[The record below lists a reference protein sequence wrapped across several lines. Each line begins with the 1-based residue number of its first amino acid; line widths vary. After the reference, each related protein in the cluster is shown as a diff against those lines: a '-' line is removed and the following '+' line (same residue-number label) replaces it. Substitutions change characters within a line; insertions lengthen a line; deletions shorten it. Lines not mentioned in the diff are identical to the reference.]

1 MTRADTRSNSTMS
14 ESGADSA
21 MSWPST
27 DGSGI
32 SAMSDVAPSQGCE
45 MADMFTPDTSDLSST
60 TRLTESSPP
69 WRCHP
74 SRFIY
79 GSSYANECQACPS
92 LLRSA
97 MDSQVPD
104 AFGASG
110 GSHQRLRS
118 PKYIQWS
125 SAACLRNQ
133 EAIRLQPQLQARCWS
148 DIVGL
153 CGESMPEGKQT
164 PPIRAPSQSQGAP
177 TCTAV
182 GQGGARAAM
191 TSGAAARRGAS
202 ATEGNQQSN
211 PLTVVVNNIPPRGTT
226 EDIVSTMR
234 ARGFEEGFE
243 CVFMPMRA
251 DGVQNKGF
259 AFVCFSDPDRAARF
273 HDAISGA
280 TIHSRKGGKPL
291 RVEIVD
297 LEVLTAD
304 VLD

>member
-1 MTRADTRSNSTMS
+1 
-14 ESGADSA
+14 
-21 MSWPST
+21 
-27 DGSGI
+27 
-32 SAMSDVAPSQGCE
+32 
-45 MADMFTPDTSDLSST
+45 
-60 TRLTESSPP
+60 
-69 WRCHP
+69 
-74 SRFIY
+74 
-79 GSSYANECQACPS
+79 
-92 LLRSA
+92 
-97 MDSQVPD
+97 
-104 AFGASG
+104 
-110 GSHQRLRS
+110 
-118 PKYIQWS
+118 
-125 SAACLRNQ
+125 
-133 EAIRLQPQLQARCWS
+133 
-148 DIVGL
+148 
-153 CGESMPEGKQT
+153 
-164 PPIRAPSQSQGAP
+164 
-177 TCTAV
+177 
-182 GQGGARAAM
+182 M

-202 ATEGNQQSN
+202 ARKGNQQSN